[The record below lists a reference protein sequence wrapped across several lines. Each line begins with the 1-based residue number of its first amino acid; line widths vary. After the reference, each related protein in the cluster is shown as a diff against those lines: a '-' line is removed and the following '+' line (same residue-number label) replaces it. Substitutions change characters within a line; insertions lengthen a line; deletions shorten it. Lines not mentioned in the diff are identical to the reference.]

1 MAKEQS
7 SNIPFDLF
15 SDTESEVEDF
25 EGFDA
30 RDTRQLAEIALEVPL
45 YHSTPLPKAKRVC
58 VAVDDSS
65 CSYNIEDD
73 SRKIS
78 LMESHLQ
85 IKWRVKLLQ
94 LSFVRIL
101 VNWSSKL
108 PTSVRK

>member
-30 RDTRQLAEIALEVPL
+30 WDTRQLAEIALEVPL

-65 CSYNIEDD
+65 CTYNIEDD
-73 SRKIS
+73 SSIS
-78 LMESHLQ
+78 LEEDFTDG
-85 IKWRVKLLQ
+85 K
-94 LSFVRIL
+94 
-101 VNWSSKL
+101 SS
-108 PTSVRK
+108 SN

>member
-45 YHSTPLPKAKRVC
+45 YHSTPLPKATKRFC

-73 SRKIS
+73 SSIS
-78 LMESHLQ
+78 LEEDFTDG
-85 IKWRVKLLQ
+85 K
-94 LSFVRIL
+94 
-101 VNWSSKL
+101 SS
-108 PTSVRK
+108 SN